1 MSKYDYKVLG
11 LQSGATQEQIRQ
23 AYRKKALKKHPDK
36 GGNEKDFQELNAAY
50 ERLKGV
56 SQSSESKSRPAPEP
70 EPGPEPKPKPKR
82 TRIQY
87 PQLQKNVYE
96 DFDLGEI
103 KAGSYVE
110 IYVLYQFGYF
120 SQKFKVSKPFPPD
133 SSVTSLEKEGGRLG
147 TFIPAVVLKGSKNP
161 QTEELIFLS
170 PGYPTYSTGHPSN
183 YRLFKSII
191 PSASAVRVI
200 DDMSSPSKFSILEEF
215 LSQHISKAFIR
226 YDEMTILSSEEQQ
239 LLMEAVKSND
249 LLRTEDPQITNFSTL
264 KEFTD
269 IIWKKAN
276 GGKMI
281 PRSMSEYK
289 VSNEVLQSENEELI
303 AGREAFRTEN
313 EKLKEINEVLQSENE
328 KLTAELIKTLE
339 LIEFVA
345 GESGRLKSKT
355 RKKSKK
361 HKSRKYR
368 KTRRR

>member
-1 MSKYDYKVLG
+1 
-11 LQSGATQEQIRQ
+11 LQ
-23 AYRKKALKKHPDK
+23 
-36 GGNEKDFQELNAAY
+36 AAY

-56 SQSSESKSRPAPEP
+56 SQSSESKSHPSPEP
-70 EPGPEPKPKPKR
+70 EPEPEPKPKPKR
-82 TRIQY
+82 KPTTSMRY
-87 PQLQKNVYE
+87 KKNVYE
-96 DFDLGEI
+96 SFNLGEI

-110 IYVLYQFGYF
+110 IYVLDQAGYLTREF
-120 SQKFKVSKPFPPD
+120 EVSEPFPPD
-133 SSVTSLEKEGGRLG
+133 SSITSLEKKGARLG
-147 TFIPAVVLKGSKNP
+147 TFIPAVVLKGSTNP
-161 QTEELIFLS
+161 KSEKLIFLS

-183 YRLFKSII
+183 YRLFESII

-215 LSQHISKAFIR
+215 LSQHISKAFTR

-239 LLMEAVKSND
+239 LLMEAVMSNNIGKEIID
-249 LLRTEDPQITNFSTL
+249 RLLTNFKFSL

-289 VSNEVLQSENEELI
+289 VSNEALQSENEELI

-313 EKLKEINEVLQSENE
+313 EKLKEKNEVLQSENE

>member
-1 MSKYDYKVLG
+1 MGSSDYEILG
-11 LQSGATQEQIRQ
+11 LNQGATPEQI
-23 AYRKKALKKHPDK
+23 KKAYKKKARKKHPDK
-36 GGNEKDFQELNAAY
+36 GGNEADFQELNAAY

-70 EPGPEPKPKPKR
+70 EPPPPEPEPKPKR
-82 TRIQY
+82 TQLQY
-87 PQLQKNVYE
+87 PQPQKNVYD

-110 IYVLYQFGYF
+110 IYVLDQLGYL
-120 SQKFKVSKPFPPD
+120 SQKFKVSESLPPD
-133 SSVTSLEKEGGRLG
+133 ASVNDLYNKGGRLG

-183 YRLFKSII
+183 YRLFKSTI

-200 DDMSSPSKFSILEEF
+200 DDMSSPSKFSFLEEF
-215 LSQHISKAFIR
+215 LSQHISKAFS

-239 LLMEAVKSND
+239 LFVDVVKSND
-249 LLRTEDPQITNFSTL
+249 LLRTEDPSRLSTL

-289 VSNEVLQSENEELI
+289 VSNEALQSENEESI

-313 EKLKEINEVLQSENE
+313 EKLKEKNEALQSENK
-328 KLTAELIKTLE
+328 KLKEELIKTLK
-339 LIEFVA
+339 EFVA
-345 GESGRLKSKT
+345 EESGQLKSKT

-368 KTRRR
+368 KTRRH